1 MTSPYCGFTK
11 RLIVLSI
18 CLCGLLAFSTTL
30 SANTTTFVVG
40 QDNLGS
46 YTPNNGSGT
55 AEGVSEP
62 VGPYA
67 GVLTINGTVQPNYLY
82 FCLTGN
88 QYLDSTEYGTEAS
101 LPASTLATTQ
111 QLEEA
116 AFLASLTLTDAAQDH
131 ITLTSTNGSTI
142 NFTANGSTSTGTF
155 ISSVLGPIQDA
166 IWYIMGT
173 LPSADSYTTILKDP
187 TIAGLVTLAQTN
199 YMKDTYNNVQV
210 FTYVPADNQCQ
221 TGQSYLSVTPLTPS
235 VPEPGTMVLFG
246 AGALLMGLGCARRR
260 LAKRPR

>member
-30 SANTTTFVVG
+30 SANTTFVVG

-67 GVLTINGTVQPNYLY
+67 GVLTINGTVQPNYLF

-88 QYLDSTEYGTEAS
+88 QYLDTTETGSVGSPTTSALVTS
-101 LPASTLATTQ
+101 NVATTQ

-116 AFLASLTLTDAAQDH
+116 AFLASYTLTEAAQDQIILNSTDGAT
-131 ITLTSTNGSTI
+131 ITFSPS
-142 NFTANGSTSTGTF
+142 ASTGQF

-166 IWYIMGT
+166 IWYVMGT
-173 LPSADSYTTILKDP
+173 LPAGDSNILNDP
-187 TIAGLVTLAQTN
+187 VISGLVTLAQTSYLN
-199 YMKDTYNNVQV
+199 YSYNNVQV
-210 FTYVPADNQCQ
+210 FTFVPTKDQP
-221 TGQSYLSVTPLTPS
+221 TGQSFISVDTLPS

-246 AGALLMGLGCARRR
+246 GGALLMGLGCMRRRMARR
-260 LAKRPR
+260 PR

>member
-1 MTSPYCGFTK
+1 MTSPSCGFTK
-11 RLIVLSI
+11 RLIVLGI

-67 GVLTINGTVQPNYLY
+67 GVLTINGSVQPNYLY

-88 QYLDSTEYGTEAS
+88 QYLDSTETGTEAS
-101 LPASTLATTQ
+101 VPASTLATTQ

-116 AFLASLTLTDAAQDH
+116 AFLASYTLTEATLDH
-131 ITLTSTNGSTI
+131 FTLNSTNGVNIT
-142 NFTANGSTSTGTF
+142 FTKNGSMSKDQF

-166 IWYIMGT
+166 IWYVMGT
-173 LPSADSYTTILKDP
+173 LPAGDSNILNDP
-187 TIAGLVTLAQTN
+187 VISGLVTLAQTSYMN
-199 YMKDTYNNVQV
+199 YSYNNVQV
-210 FTYVPADNQCQ
+210 FTFVPTKDQP
-221 TGQSYLSVTPLTPS
+221 TGQSFISVNP

-246 AGALLMGLGCARRR
+246 GGALLMGLGCIRRRMARR
-260 LAKRPR
+260 PR